1 MKQQGILSEFYK
13 RLTGAFTRDS
23 SDYLSTLSTAVDL
36 LHFLVSVE
44 SYHDDEQP
52 DAIRYRTQ
60 ALTAGELRA
69 LIKWESDDQ
78 PLKQLEKILVVR
90 LENMTKVVCCFSL
103 NMFLFTT
110 FSRH

>member
-90 LENMTKVVCCFSL
+90 LKNIMKVVCCF
-103 NMFLFTT
+103 
-110 FSRH
+110 